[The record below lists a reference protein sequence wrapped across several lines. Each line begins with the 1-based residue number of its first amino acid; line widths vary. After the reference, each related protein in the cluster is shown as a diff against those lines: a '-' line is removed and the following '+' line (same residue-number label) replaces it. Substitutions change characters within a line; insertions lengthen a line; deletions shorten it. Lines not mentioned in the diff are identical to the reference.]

1 MKNWHNKKCSIYIM
15 DTYIDQRII
24 TLSSNN
30 ATQNNGSFLSDVY
43 FNFRGLVKDDLDNV
57 EVKITIQN
65 AQIPI
70 SFYNINV
77 YNNILVLDYDAV
89 VYTFTLTQGNYNSAN
104 LITEI
109 KLRFALQSITD
120 IDIATS
126 AITGCMTFTRLLSL
140 DFTILSTGTINQVLG
155 FNPTTNNTSSL
166 GVLTTP
172 FPLNLLGL
180 LKLKLASFELQTQN
194 YDSSVESNL
203 NILATIPIESGAF
216 GVILY
221 NNVSNI
227 QTIINNAT
235 LDGFDLQL
243 FGDDGRL
250 VDFNNIHWNITLILA
265 ITRIR
270 HQDTKT
276 TFKDLILPIN
286 QLINTLQ
293 QQSTQGVADEEN
305 PQTFTDQTL
314 SDLNDDDNLEVLFY
328 NNRKYI

>member
-1 MKNWHNKKCSIYIM
+1 M

-89 VYTFTLTQGNYNSAN
+89 VYTFTLTQGNYNSTN

-172 FPLNLLGL
+172 FPL
-180 LKLKLASFELQTQN
+180 
-194 YDSSVESNL
+194 
-203 NILATIPIESGAF
+203 P
-216 GVILY
+216 
-221 NNVSNI
+221 
-227 QTIINNAT
+227 
-235 LDGFDLQL
+235 
-243 FGDDGRL
+243 
-250 VDFNNIHWNITLILA
+250 
-265 ITRIR
+265 
-270 HQDTKT
+270 
-276 TFKDLILPIN
+276 LPITIVHRGIC
-286 QLINTLQ
+286 LT
-293 QQSTQGVADEEN
+293 
-305 PQTFTDQTL
+305 
-314 SDLNDDDNLEVLFY
+314 
-328 NNRKYI
+328 

>member
-1 MKNWHNKKCSIYIM
+1 M

-30 ATQNNGSFLSDVY
+30 ATQNNGTFLSDVF
-43 FNFRGLVKDDLDNV
+43 FNFRGLVKEDDDNR
-57 EVKITIQN
+57 EITISIQN

-89 VYTFTLTQGNYNSAN
+89 TYTFTLTQGNYNSLN

-109 KLRFALQSITD
+109 IAKFALQGI
-120 IDIATS
+120 IDITIVTS
-126 AITGCMTFTRLLSL
+126 AITGCMTFTRALSL
-140 DFTILSTGTINQVLG
+140 DFTILSTGTINTVIG
-155 FNPTTNNTSSL
+155 FDPTTNSTSSL
-166 GVLTTP
+166 GVLTAP

-203 NILATIPIESGAF
+203 NILATMPIDSGPF
-216 GVILY
+216 GVVLY
-221 NNVSNI
+221 NNISNI
-227 QTIINNAT
+227 TSIINNKS
-235 LDGFDLQL
+235 LDGFDLQI

-250 VDFNNIHWNITLILA
+250 VDFNNTHWNITLILA
-265 ITRIR
+265 ITRVR
-270 HQDTKT
+270 HEDSKT
-276 TFKDLILPIN
+276 SFRDLIFPIN
-286 QLINTLQ
+286 QLIQTIQ
-293 QQSTQGVADEEN
+293 Q
-305 PQTFTDQTL
+305 DQTQDTQNQ
-314 SDLNDDDNLEVLFY
+314 DLEEEKPNGELEDDDNLEVLFY